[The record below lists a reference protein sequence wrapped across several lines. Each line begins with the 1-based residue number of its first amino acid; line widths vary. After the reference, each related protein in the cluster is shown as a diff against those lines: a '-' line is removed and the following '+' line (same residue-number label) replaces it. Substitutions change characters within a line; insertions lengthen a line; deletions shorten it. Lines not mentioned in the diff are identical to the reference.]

1 MASVTPEKPSA
12 VDVLH
17 CVRTS
22 PLGNKLQRMVA
33 EVWKVSVL
41 LSLHWTESS
50 HCRQKGSLGPLGW
63 DP

>member
-1 MASVTPEKPSA
+1 MAPVTLEKPSS

-41 LSLHWTESS
+41 LSLCWTESS
-50 HCRQKGSLGPLGW
+50 HCRQRVHWGP
-63 DP
+63 